1 MQNIRKKLRSKRGAS
16 MVIAMVFMLF
26 CAFIG
31 GAVLAAASANGSR
44 VRALTS
50 EQQEFLNQRS
60 VAGLLV
66 DELKA
71 PTGSKNRLTVVYT
84 VTTYDPVKITDGG
97 VKEADTSRE
106 KETAREL
113 SFSVYTGDMA
123 SRSPLRE
130 LLFEGAALR
139 YIAESYA
146 DADNDND
153 IPISVATFTNFTK
166 TKVEDFDFFLQD
178 NKLEPLMMKITDPLG
193 NAGFTS
199 ELVCLGGESGEPYSF
214 AVTFGNKA
222 QLNLHMYARVSTT
235 KQEITGTTTYLGNNV
250 NNTYDPTMVTYTT
263 TIDWEDPT
271 VVKGGVSE

>member
-1 MQNIRKKLRSKRGAS
+1 MQNIRKKLRSERGAS

-71 PTGSKNRLTVVYT
+71 PSGSKNRLTVVYT
-84 VTTYDPVKITDGG
+84 VTTYDPVIITDGG
-97 VKEADTSRE
+97 VKQTDTSRE
-106 KETAREL
+106 KETEREL
-113 SFSVYTGDMA
+113 SFSVYTGDMT

-146 DADNDND
+146 DADDDND
-153 IPISVATFTNFTK
+153 ISISAATFTNFS
-166 TKVEDFDFFLQD
+166 EAPDDFEFLLKD
-178 NKLEPLMMKITDPLG
+178 NKLEPVIMKITDPLG

-199 ELVCLGGESGEPYSF
+199 ELICLGAESGEPYSF
-214 AVTFGNKA
+214 AVTFGDKA

-263 TIDWEDPT
+263 TIDWENPT
-271 VVKGGVSE
+271 VVKGGAVG